1 MLYVAHR
8 VNTIVQ
14 LRQTPPEYGVEIDL
28 RDCGKKL
35 ILQHDPFSDG
45 EDFADWLKHYRH
57 AMLILNVKSERIEH
71 RVLELVHEHAI
82 DSYFL
87 LDCSFPMIRL
97 LSGLG
102 EKRIAVRFSEYEP
115 VEAALALAG
124 KVEWCWVDCF
134 TRMPLNQA
142 IYERLKAAFKLCA
155 VSPELQGRPAASIA
169 EYAQSLEQFPVD
181 AVCTKRPDLW
191 RAVRELAGDVQSAR
205 EILTREWA
213 A

>member
-1 MLYVAHR
+1 
-8 VNTIVQ
+8 
-14 LRQTPPEYGVEIDL
+14 
-28 RDCGKKL
+28 
-35 ILQHDPFSDG
+35 
-45 EDFADWLKHYRH
+45 
-57 AMLILNVKSERIEH
+57 MLILNIKSERIEH

-82 DSYFL
+82 HNYFL

-102 EKRIAVRFSEYEP
+102 EKRIAVRFSEHEP
-115 VEAALALAG
+115 LEAALALAG

-134 TRMPLNQA
+134 TRLPLNQTN
-142 IYERLKAAFKLCA
+142 YEKLKAAFKLCA

-169 EYAQSLEQFPVD
+169 EYAQSLEPFPVD

-191 RAVRELAGDVQSAR
+191 RAASDAAR
-205 EILTREWA
+205 QAHSDQQMLVREWA